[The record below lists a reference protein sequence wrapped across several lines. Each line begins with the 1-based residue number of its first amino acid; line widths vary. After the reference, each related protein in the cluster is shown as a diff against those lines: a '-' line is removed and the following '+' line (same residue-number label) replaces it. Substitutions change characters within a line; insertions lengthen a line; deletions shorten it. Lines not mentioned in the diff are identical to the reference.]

1 MGFRLQVNADMKRN
15 IAMLVLAASCAAFA
29 DRVELK
35 SGSFLTGTVKSVSKE
50 AVVFASD
57 DLGDVTIKVANIA
70 KLDVG
75 ARVVQRQDLNE
86 TREALSVADG
96 AFVAGARPLDMADV
110 KAIDPVA
117 ETWHGNVTAAYTGKR
132 GNTYEDTGAVRA
144 EVTRKWEKDRFLAR
158 AAYDYGKTGT
168 STTDNKKTTDEWE
181 AEVKHDHFWFA
192 KTYTYEDVLWERDT
206 IKNLNARYTLGL
218 GAGYQWLDD
227 TAFAWTGRW
236 SFNQEVGANWVK
248 EEWVDNDDAKAGG
261 FAAVRYAH
269 HLLFVPKGFEN
280 CSLFHNLKLIP
291 EVDDWDKYLV
301 RADIGFQVKLIGNFT
316 FDARIEW
323 DYDSKPAS
331 DMKKDDFL
339 YLVGL
344 GYKW

>member
-1 MGFRLQVNADMKRN
+1 MKKGVVVF
-15 IAMLVLAASCAAFA
+15 VLAIAGAAFA
-29 DRVELK
+29 DKVELK
-35 SGSFLTGTVKSVSKE
+35 SGSFLTGTVKSV
-50 AVVFASD
+50 ARDTVVFASD
-57 DLGDVTIKVANIA
+57 DLGDVTIPVANIV

-75 ARVVQRQDLNE
+75 EHVVQRLDLSE
-86 TREALSVADG
+86 TSRSLAVANG
-96 AFVAGARPLDMADV
+96 AFVVGGQPLDMADV
-110 KAIDPVA
+110 KAIDPVP
-117 ETWHGNVTAAYTGKR
+117 ERWHGSVTAAYTGKR

-144 EVTRKWEKDRFLAR
+144 EVNRKWEKDRFLAR
-158 AAYDYGKTGT
+158 VAYDYGMNGT

-181 AEVKHDHFWFA
+181 AEVKHDHFWFT

-206 IKNLNARYTLGL
+206 IKDLNARYTVGL

-227 TAFAWTGRW
+227 TAFEWTGRW

-280 CSLFHNLKLIP
+280 CSFFHNFRFLP
-291 EVDDWDKYLV
+291 EVDEWEKYLV
-301 RADIGFQVKLIGNFT
+301 RADIGFQVKLIGDFT